1 LEFAKLLVGLRPDLV
16 SILVD
21 EEAHVGFFE
30 REIARVLTGWGRQA
44 EQARQTA
51 RAWWR
56 KLPRTVDRYLD
67 APVFDSV
74 RPAVAAE
81 ILGAIERRF
90 IRVGLLALPTRGG
103 R

>member
-30 REIARVLTGWGRQA
+30 REIARVLTGRGCQA
-44 EQARQTA
+44 KQARQTA

-56 KLPRTVDRYLD
+56 KLPRTVDRYLN
-67 APVFDSV
+67 AAVFDSV
-74 RPAVAAE
+74 RPAVTAE
-81 ILGAIERRF
+81 ILGAIECRF